1 MRRTTFGLAMIASA
15 LYGCAQ
21 DAEHPQIDEA
31 SERGDA
37 EKLASFKL
45 SNGNRLSLTGLADG
59 EIVVMETTPAGSGER
74 FVVDDFPGASPLE
87 LFTRLTPEGT
97 AVPEG
102 IAASATA
109 EERAAWMSQR
119 QIADSG
125 AGAPQTFRFDVA
137 DLGWQPIASAAP
149 GQGSCD
155 PTTGATYFEDHHCYQ
170 SGPYGYGVSAEACD
184 NGKAFNYWQR
194 TATNMRY
201 TYTRTAAC
209 DGTGWIRHW
218 RLDSGDWY
226 SVLDEAIE
234 ANTVATYYSYRK
246 SGLKQDRRARSEPLD
261 PFDTDAYVRQ
271 WVQFYDQVVSNAP

>member
-1 MRRTTFGLAMIASA
+1 MRKTTFGLAMIASA

-21 DAEHPQIDEA
+21 DDEQPQIDEA
-31 SERGDA
+31 SESGEA

-45 SNGNRLSLTGLADG
+45 SNGNSLSMTELADG
-59 EIVVMETTPAGSGER
+59 EIAVMETTPAGSGER

-119 QIADSG
+119 QVAGGG
-125 AGAPQTFRFDVA
+125 AAQTFRLDVA
-137 DLGWQPIASAAP
+137 DLGWQPIANAVP
-149 GQGSCD
+149 GQGSCNPD
-155 PTTGATYFEDHHCYQ
+155 TGAAYFEDHHCGQ
-170 SGPYGYGVSAEACD
+170 AGPYGYGVTAEACD

-194 TATNMRY
+194 TADSMRH

-218 RLDSGDWY
+218 RLDSGDWHK
-226 SVLDEAIE
+226 VLDEPIE
-234 ANTVATYYSYRK
+234 PNTVATYYSYRK

-261 PFDTDAYVRQ
+261 PFDTNAYVRQ
-271 WVQFYDQVVSNAP
+271 WVKFYDQVVSNAP